1 MANVPPTTRSGFL
14 DGALHSL
21 VENRPASSHHSDEQD
36 FSLELIDGVLHQVV
50 RSSTPTPIG
59 NLPLHSD
66 EQDDDLSWELIDGV
80 LRQIVRNRTAVQGQR
95 LLGHSDE
102 RDDDNISLELR
113 NLNTQN
119 PALSVISDSGERE
132 NLSAEDHIITQDDQ
146 NRTVV
151 LERHSNERQDVSIEV
166 FVQDPSPDRR
176 QIFRHSDE
184 RHDFSLEDRD
194 RLLAAL
200 EVTTTIPGQGLQR
213 HSDERDDFSLEN
225 RDVVV
230 NPLDGSLMQIV
241 PIDQNRKLLK
251 EFAEDVVDDL
261 FSSERNDD
269 IRNSIHLNQKTSD
282 SFRTADS
289 HSASDTAFFELQ
301 TAGAPA
307 VSFYLPLFIA
317 CLLFSLS

>member
-1 MANVPPTTRSGFL
+1 MI

-36 FSLELIDGVLHQVV
+36 FSLELIDGVLHQVI

-59 NLPLHSD
+59 NHPLHSD

-102 RDDDNISLELR
+102 LDDDNISLELR
-113 NLNTQN
+113 NLNSQN

-132 NLSAEDHIITQDDQ
+132 NLSAEDHIITQDAQ
-146 NRTVV
+146 NRTVI

-166 FVQDPSPDRR
+166 FVQDPSPDAPDRR

-194 RLLAAL
+194 RLLATL
-200 EVTTTIPGQGLQR
+200 EITTTIPGQGLLR

-261 FSSERNDD
+261 FSAERSDD
-269 IRNSIHLNQKTSD
+269 IRNSIRLNQKTSD

-289 HSASDTAFFELQ
+289 HSASDSAFFEHQ
-301 TAGAPA
+301 TAGASA
-307 VSFYLPLFIA
+307 VSFFLPLLIA